1 MIIPP
6 LRRLSLTAIVALSS
20 AHAASLAN
28 FDFAAGSLS
37 NSASSISGITIST
50 ISSGSSF
57 NSFTSNSG
65 WENAAQISGAASF
78 FSSPTTHA
86 TAGNALY
93 FTITAASGYSFSLD
107 SFSFLARSTA
117 TAPADI
123 GFKISSSFYDF
134 SETYSNNSTITP
146 ISNSSLGLSG
156 LTSATLSIQGWNA
169 SGSGALQLDNIFLTG
184 SVIPEPSSATL
195 VILGSVALLRRRR

>member
-1 MIIPP
+1 MITSP
-6 LRRLSLTAIVALSS
+6 LRRLSLTLIFALSS
-20 AHAASLAN
+20 AHAATLAN
-28 FDFAAGSLS
+28 FNFAAGSLS

-50 ISSGSSF
+50 ISSDSAF
-57 NSFTSNSG
+57 NSFTSNSE
-65 WENAAQISGAASF
+65 WDSAAQISGAASF

-86 TAGNALY
+86 AAGNALS

-134 SETYSNNSTITP
+134 SGTYSNNSTITT
-146 ISNSSLGLSG
+146 ISNSSLGFTG

-169 SGSGALQLDNIFLTG
+169 SGPGALQLDNILLTG
-184 SVIPEPSSATL
+184 SVVPEPSTAIL
-195 VILGSVALLRRRR
+195 VMLGLVALLRRQR